1 MHTINNP
8 SVITHELFGKPG
20 ALAQLRLETL
30 YNKVYGVIPTKLKCS
45 EPFEL
50 TCLTTINEN
59 FDTLYSELS
68 AAGGKL
74 LEEGVWVGK
83 SGTIYENIFLS
94 VSHGGSDGI
103 YNYSGGTLFDEMT
116 EIAVEK
122 KAMNSY
128 VSVEAVFSERS
139 QAQLV
144 LDLLAPYKSEKK
156 GKIYMLASNYGELNF
171 SALPLPASSVS
182 LELNYGKAFPKFHET
197 LVESIN
203 EKTSGLYLFYGPP
216 GTGKSSYIKHLLTG
230 EIKRKIAYIPVSMI
244 NQLVSPEMLPLLTDN
259 KNIVLVLE
267 DAEKAL
273 ISRDLAENAAIVST
287 ILNLTDGFIG
297 QALNITVIATF
308 NTAKEKIDEA
318 LLRKG
323 RLRMSYEFNKL
334 SVSDS
339 KRLAKELNIKAEI
352 NQEMTLADIYNYSD
366 DTGYEEPEKRRVG
379 FNQ

>member
-1 MHTINNP
+1 MHTLNNP
-8 SVITHELFGKPG
+8 QVITHELFGKAG
-20 ALAQLRLETL
+20 TMGQLRLESI
-30 YNKVYGVIPTKLKCS
+30 YNKVYGIIPTKLKCS
-45 EPFEL
+45 EPFEV
-50 TCLTTINEN
+50 TCLADINKN
-59 FDTLYSELS
+59 FDVLYSELD

-83 SGTIYENIFLS
+83 PDTIYENIFLS

-103 YNYSGGTLFDEMT
+103 YNYSSSAMTSLFSDV
-116 EIAVEK
+116 ANEK
-122 KAMNSY
+122 KAAN
-128 VSVEAVFSERS
+128 VHVAVEAVFAERA

-144 LDLLAPYKSEKK
+144 LDLLAPHKSEKK
-156 GKIYMLASNYGELNF
+156 GKIYMLASNYGDLSF

-182 LELNYGKAFPKFHET
+182 LELNYGKDFPKFHET
-197 LVESIN
+197 LVASIN

-273 ISRDLAENAAIVST
+273 ISRDISENAAIVST

-334 SVSDS
+334 SISDS
-339 KRLAKELNIKAEI
+339 RRLATELNIKADI
-352 NQEMTLADIYNYSD
+352 NVEMTLADIYNYSD
-366 DTGYEEPEKRRVG
+366 TPGYEEPEKRRVG